1 MPNYWLLA
9 NRRAGRIAQRLL
21 AKMLQFPFISSELLR
36 FCLYLLKVEEAV
48 ENFKNAQRIFSFF
61 PLSNHTTCSQTQ
73 TGATV
78 PLSGNIFFFV
88 AVAMLATGR
97 TV

>member
-1 MPNYWLLA
+1 MPKYWLLA

-21 AKMLQFPFISSELLR
+21 AKMQQFPFISSELLC

-48 ENFKNAQRIFSFF
+48 ENFPTLSGSSPNF
-61 PLSNHTTCSQTQ
+61 PLSNHTTWSQTQ

-78 PLSGNIFFFV
+78 PLNLNRHCVIFQYKNF
-88 AVAMLATGR
+88 T
-97 TV
+97 